1 MIKRRERI
9 GMSEKEGEEDQD
21 ERGGAGIS
29 TSD

>member
-9 GMSEKEGEEDQD
+9 GMGEKEGEEDKD
-21 ERGGAGIS
+21 ERGGAGIW